1 MDGLLNGKP
10 QVASYRLPVVK
21 VGSGAV
27 VDVELRCESVV
38 VVATHWLAGR
48 TYLCA
53 DDSGECPGC
62 MASTP
67 RLAAYTLCK
76 TIEKRGG
83 RLAILEFSTASC
95 VDFVNGCPKPLNGTL
110 IRCTRPSS
118 RSALRLQR
126 VGRQTE
132 MFGEAIDPFRLLQA
146 LATLFGVDQPRVGK
160 TAFDWI
166 ESTQARRLHLL
177 QSAVRRD

>member
-10 QVASYRLPVVK
+10 VVCSYRLPVVK
-21 VGSGAV
+21 VGPGAL
-27 VDVELRCESVV
+27 VDVELRCEALV

-62 MASTP
+62 LACSP
-67 RLAAYTLCK
+67 RLAAFTLCR
-76 TIEKRGG
+76 TVEARGG

-95 VDFVNGCPKPLNGTL
+95 VDFFNGLPKPLVGTL
-110 IRCTRPSS
+110 LRCTRRSS
-118 RSALRLQR
+118 RAALRFER
-126 VGRQTE
+126 VGRQQE
-132 MFGEAIDPFRLLQA
+132 LFGQPIDGFRLLQA
-146 LATLFGVDQPRVGK
+146 LATLFGVEPPKPGF